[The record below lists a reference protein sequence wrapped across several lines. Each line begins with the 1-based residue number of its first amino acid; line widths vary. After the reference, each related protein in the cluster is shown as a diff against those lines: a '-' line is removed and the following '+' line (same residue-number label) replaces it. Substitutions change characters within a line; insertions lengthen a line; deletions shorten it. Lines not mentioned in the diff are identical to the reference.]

1 MNGGTNIHLPTILS
15 YCLCPGVLTRSRV
28 FLSNLPNLYQ
38 TCLYQTYLC
47 KTYLHPTLLYQTHL
61 DQIGFYP
68 HSIHPIFLY
77 ETCPYQT
84 YLFQT
89 QLQIPSKSTLSN
101 FSSSSLPVIFS
112 CHLFLPVCFDP
123 HSPAAQAVATPQ
135 RFRASEFLGGEKIRV
150 DLRIPVGG
158 SSQ

>member
-15 YCLCPGVLTRSRV
+15 YCLCPRVLTRSRV

-68 HSIHPIFLY
+68 HSIHPFFLY

-89 QLQIPSKSTLSN
+89 QLQILSKSTLSN
-101 FSSSSLPVIFS
+101 FSSSNLACLSFFPVISFYRYVLTRILQPRRRSQHLSGSGLLSFS
-112 CHLFLPVCFDP
+112 EVKK
-123 HSPAAQAVATPQ
+123 S
-135 RFRASEFLGGEKIRV
+135 GWI
-150 DLRIPVGG
+150 
-158 SSQ
+158 